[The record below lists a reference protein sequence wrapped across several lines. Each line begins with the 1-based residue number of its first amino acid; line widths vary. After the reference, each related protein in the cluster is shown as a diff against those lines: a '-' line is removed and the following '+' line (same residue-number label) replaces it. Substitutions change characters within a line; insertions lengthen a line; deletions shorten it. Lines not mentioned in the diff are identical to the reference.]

1 MPMIRSPS
9 IAAVARIGFVLWLI
23 PAGPPGRASAQE
35 PTAAIPT
42 TGDSRPELAGLDRA
56 VVETM
61 QRYGIPGA
69 SLAVAR
75 NGSLV
80 LARGYGWADRDARV
94 HVQPTTLFALASV
107 SKSLT
112 AVTVLKLVEGGRLDL
127 DARVF
132 ELLRDIRPLDGD
144 RPDPRIR
151 QIKVRHL
158 LYHSGGWDRN
168 KSGDPNGFS
177 ERVAERMHVRQP
189 ITPRQLGR
197 YMLGQPLDFDPGTQC
212 KYSNFGYILLGL
224 IIEQV
229 TGQSYEEAVQQI
241 TIRPMGLELIRLNR
255 VRGSGY
261 LREEAH
267 RYLPTGLE
275 ERQGGHLPITMAS
288 GGWLATPTE
297 MVRFLTALDESRGD
311 PFLPRPL
318 YEAML
323 APPPPPVPDRP
334 DGGHFGM
341 GWDLVSQRARGIFY
355 RKNGGLAGVHTW
367 LEHRDDGLAWALFW
381 NGGRVEDKERGPVMP
396 EFVKQ
401 VGHAMTE
408 VRTWPEVDLFSGH
421 GARRAGERGR
431 R

>member
-1 MPMIRSPS
+1 MIRPPS
-9 IAAVARIGFVLWLI
+9 IAAVAGIGFVLWLSL
-23 PAGPPGRASAQE
+23 ARLPGRAPAQE
-35 PTAAIPT
+35 PTVVIPL
-42 TGDSRPELAGLDRA
+42 TGESRAELAGLDRA
-56 VVETM
+56 VVATM

-80 LARGYGWADRDARV
+80 LARGYGWADRDGRL

-144 RPDPRIR
+144 RPDPRLG

-168 KSGDPNGFS
+168 KSGDPNSFS
-177 ERVAERMHVRQP
+177 GRVAERMHVPLP
-189 ITPRQLGR
+189 ITPKQLTR

-229 TGQSYEEAVQQI
+229 TGQPYEDAMRQLTV
-241 TIRPMGLELIRLNR
+241 RPMGLERIRLNR

-261 LREEAH
+261 LSEEAH
-267 RYLPTGLE
+267 RYLPAGLE

-288 GGWLATPTE
+288 GGWLATPAE
-297 MVRFLTALDESRGD
+297 MVRFLTVLDGSRGD
-311 PFLPRPL
+311 RFLPRPL

-323 APPPPPVPDRP
+323 APPPPPAPARP

-341 GWDLVSQRARGIFY
+341 GWDLVKEGPRGAFY
-355 RKNGGLAGVHTW
+355 RKNGGLPGVHSW
-367 LEHRDDGLAWALFW
+367 LEHRDDGVDWALFW
-381 NGGRVEDKERGPVMP
+381 NGGRVEDKEKGPVMP

-401 VGHAMTE
+401 VGNAMTE
-408 VRTWPEVDLFSGH
+408 VRSWPEVDLFAG
-421 GARRAGERGR
+421 GGGRRAGERGR
-431 R
+431 